1 MTDEGE
7 ASTDEP
13 VGNVLGNRGTDHSA
27 PLETVHDDMTPGVLP
42 QVAFLGGEFT

>member
-27 PLETVHDDMTPGVLP
+27 PFETAHDDVAPGMP
-42 QVAFLGGEFT
+42 QVAFLGGEFA